1 MEPSTDTTTDI
12 ITGQRDCQ
20 RMALVLPQTWDE
32 ASQTATIIISSE
44 GDVGD
49 GVQLLHSMAAIRWP
63 GRPIP
68 CDIDHARTSASCWGA
83 VQSLSLGTTDE
94 GIPAL
99 IGVVKVDGPEEAMA
113 TAIPRLRSG
122 SARFSIDARIYGWQL
137 ATAQQPL
144 DRAMDWEPVAVSL
157 VVAGQDPAAVMR
169 SAAPTASDSQPTI
182 PLDPPAMT
190 LENEAGGVPAAA
202 IETAPAAPVCTPPAP
217 AAAPVVDAPS
227 ADAVTRELSIRRSAS
242 VAGLPEE
249 TVQELIRST
258 AGLSQ
263 LDMMTAVVR
272 EARIAAEKRAPA
284 TAGHPARV
292 AVTRDANETFLRGL
306 GEALDY
312 RCHAV
317 KEQTELAR
325 EYRGMRTT
333 DMAREYLETVRG
345 FSRTDI
351 RLMSTNELIDR
362 AFHTNSDLSNLVLNT
377 ANKRLSRGYAEELQT
392 WRPLAFQSDNADFKP
407 NYNVNLVGQIVPEKI
422 LEGGEYKFGTF
433 SDQKATYQLFTYG
446 KGLTIS
452 RQLLINDDLS
462 AIDRMTGKMGA
473 GCSLL
478 ESNLA
483 WALLT
488 DGANGSTVTLD
499 GQAVFAS
506 GHNNTG
512 TGAIGV
518 TGIDAGVTKLRKQT
532 DSAGNVLNIPA
543 AYLIVPPELRTAALQ
558 FLYPTGFAPSAITSV
573 NPFAGGMELIVEA
586 RLSADS
592 TAYYYLAANPNVV
605 DMIQFGYLAGESG
618 PVITSTEK
626 RNPDGIEMLV
636 RHDFY
641 ATMAD
646 HRGFYRST
654 GV

>member
-1 MEPSTDTTTDI
+1 
-12 ITGQRDCQ
+12 
-20 RMALVLPQTWDE
+20 
-32 ASQTATIIISSE
+32 
-44 GDVGD
+44 
-49 GVQLLHSMAAIRWP
+49 MAAIRWP

-122 SARFSIDARIYGWQL
+122 SARFSVDARIYGWQL

-144 DRAMDWEPVAVSL
+144 DLAMDWEPVAVSL

-169 SAAPTASDSQPTI
+169 SAGISSENNHFTD
-182 PLDPPAMT
+182 PLAMT
-190 LENEAGGVPAAA
+190 VETQAAGGNPAA
-202 IETAPAAPVCTPPAP
+202 ITEPAPACTPPAVALTVAP
-217 AAAPVVDAPS
+217 LVQTVESEPVVS
-227 ADAVTRELSIRRSAS
+227 ADDVSRELAIRRSAS

-258 AGLSQ
+258 ANRPHLEV
-263 LDMMTAVVR
+263 MTEVVR
-272 EARIAAEKRAPA
+272 SVRLATEARFPA
-284 TAGHPARV
+284 TAGHPARI

-306 GEALDY
+306 GESLDY

-317 KEQTELAR
+317 KKQTELAR
-325 EYRGMRTT
+325 EYQGMRTT

-345 FSRTDI
+345 FSRTDV

-362 AFHTNSDLSNLVLNT
+362 AFHTSSDLSNLVLNT

-392 WRPLAFQSDNADFKP
+392 WRPLAFQSDNVDFKP
-407 NYNVNLVGQIVPEKI
+407 NYNVNLVGQIVPEKV
-422 LEGGEYKFGTF
+422 LEGGEYKFGKL
-433 SDQKATYQLFTYG
+433 SDQKATYQLFTYA
-446 KGLTIS
+446 KGLNIS

-488 DGANGSTVTLD
+488 DGANGATVTLD
-499 GQAVFAS
+499 GQALFAS

-532 DSAGNVLNIPA
+532 DSEGNVLNISA

-558 FLYPTGFAPSAITSV
+558 FLYPTGFAPNAITSV
-573 NPFAGGMELIVEA
+573 NPFANGMELIVEA

-592 TAYYYLAANPNVV
+592 TANYYLAANPNVV

-641 ATMAD
+641 ATLAD
-646 HRGFYRST
+646 HRGFYRSS